1 MNTDLIV
8 KRILL
13 TPVAAGFGWLVAT
26 MIVIGLQ
33 LAFPTALPIEWT
45 ERAGPIGAILG
56 IVIFNVMI
64 WKEGR
69 LAKRE
74 G

>member
-26 MIVIGLQ
+26 MILIGLK

-56 IVIFNVMI
+56 IAIFYWMT

-69 LAKRE
+69 SDKR

>member
-13 TPVAAGFGWLVAT
+13 TPVAAGFGWIVAT
-26 MIVIGLQ
+26 MIVIGLK
-33 LAFPTALPIEWT
+33 LALPTLLPIAWT
-45 ERAGPIGAILG
+45 ERIGPLGAVVG
-56 IVIFNVMI
+56 IVIFYWMTWN
-64 WKEGR
+64 EGR
-69 LAKRE
+69 PDKR

>member
-13 TPVAAGFGWLVAT
+13 TPVAAGFGWIVAT
-26 MIVIGLQ
+26 MIVIGLK
-33 LAFPTALPIEWT
+33 LALPTLLPITWA
-45 ERAGPIGAILG
+45 ERIGPLGAVVG
-56 IVIFNVMI
+56 IVLFYWMTWN
-64 WKEGR
+64 EGR
-69 LAKRE
+69 PDKR

>member
-13 TPVAAGFGWLVAT
+13 TPVAAGFGWIVAT
-26 MIVIGLQ
+26 MIVIGLK
-33 LAFPTALPIEWT
+33 LDFPTLLPITWA
-45 ERAGPIGAILG
+45 ERIGPFGAVAG
-56 IVIFNVMI
+56 IVLFYWMTWN
-64 WKEGR
+64 EGR
-69 LAKRE
+69 SDKR

>member
-13 TPVAAGFGWLVAT
+13 TPVAAGFGWLVAA
-26 MIVIGLQ
+26 MIFIGLK
-33 LAFPTALPIEWT
+33 LAFPTFSSTWI
-45 ERAGPIGAILG
+45 ERAGPIGAIVG
-56 IVIFNVMI
+56 IVIFYAMT

-69 LAKRE
+69 SAKRE
-74 G
+74 E

>member
-13 TPVAAGFGWLVAT
+13 TPVAAGFGWIVAT
-26 MIVIGLQ
+26 MIVIGLK
-33 LAFPTALPIEWT
+33 LAFPTLLPITWA
-45 ERAGPIGAILG
+45 ERIGPIGAVVG
-56 IVIFNVMI
+56 IVIFYWTTWND
-64 WKEGR
+64 GPSD
-69 LAKRE
+69 KR